1 LPCGIV
7 RTDFNKT
14 GINYLHGFIIDYLPV
29 DGFAF
34 PGNVVDWQTP
44 NPAFF
49 GNLITWLPV
58 DGYAYPGNLVTW
70 ATPNP
75 AEFGNIFGGPFA
87 GYLLLVDG
95 TPIWLVDDSEILLVE

>member
-1 LPCGIV
+1 M
-7 RTDFNKT
+7 NKT
-14 GINYLHGFIIDYLPV
+14 GVDYLHGFKITYLPV

-44 NPAFF
+44 NPAHF

-58 DGYAYPGNLVTW
+58 DGYAYPGNVVTW

>member
-1 LPCGIV
+1 
-7 RTDFNKT
+7 
-14 GINYLHGFIIDYLPV
+14 
-29 DGFAF
+29 
-34 PGNVVDWQTP
+34 
-44 NPAFF
+44 
-49 GNLITWLPV
+49 LPV
-58 DGYAYPGNLVTW
+58 DGYAYPGNVVTW

>member
-1 LPCGIV
+1 VPCGIV

-34 PGNVVDWQTP
+34 PGNVIDWQTP
-44 NPAFF
+44 NPAHF

-58 DGYAYPGNLVTW
+58 DGYAYPGNVVTW